1 MRSPSFACV
10 TPYGYNRWC
19 GSDPTPLAGQ
29 KAVRRL
35 LEGAG
40 SLLSSAPLF
49 GLALDDGLHE
59 PRVGRLALRVQR
71 VHLLAELRF
80 PLRVPVRETR
90 PRAGPKHVLPRICRG
105 KEGTGGSVLASADFL
120 ASAHDVRSARSP
132 VGRGGAVSAP
142 GRAPP
147 RSRRRARARIR
158 LTPRGAPGSRRGA
171 NPKSGVRS
179 ASCVSGRFA
188 DGGERFRGRTAQD
201 GEFAQGVDV
210 HLHAEP
216 ETAPDERGGGGHLD
230 SRRRHSRGSMCA
242 ARHVGSAVR
251 SAVSFYPDMIYR

>member
-1 MRSPSFACV
+1 MNLALVAWRSAFIASTSLRSFASHSAFQFAKPAPAPVQNTC
-10 TPYGYNRWC
+10 C
-19 GSDPTPLAGQ
+19 QGSVEG
-29 KAVRRL
+29 RR
-35 LEGAG
+35 
-40 SLLSSAPLF
+40 
-49 GLALDDGLHE
+49 
-59 PRVGRLALRVQR
+59 GR
-71 VHLLAELRF
+71 
-80 PLRVPVRETR
+80 
-90 PRAGPKHVLPRICRG
+90 
-105 KEGTGGSVLASADFL
+105 GGSVVASADFL

-147 RSRRRARARIR
+147 RSRWRARARIR